1 MAQPVF
7 YDPRR
12 ARWKRLRTLFDVAG
26 IVIST
31 VILVFVY
38 TALRSEPLPKLL
50 LQYQKHPYHA
60 LKDTEKEKAKER
72 RKLLIHHTHR
82 RTGTAPS
89 QVELNTDEGI
99 RAAFYVPWDAAS
111 FSSLREYARQ
121 IDLLYP
127 EWLHVVTPDGHLK
140 GEDPQTK
147 KKFFEV
153 IQGGVVH
160 PVDDKVMPFLKAED
174 TGTEVFPLVNN
185 FDGDNWIDVS
195 GFLLDPDARTEFRQ
209 EVATFLASDK
219 YRGLMVDFED
229 LPKQTQPRWVD
240 LLNELSGDLH
250 AKGMKLYVS
259 VPAGNADFDYRSV
272 ASAADGV
279 VVMNYDEHYAG
290 TGGTAG
296 PVASQD
302 WFTDN
307 LTEAKKLIPLDKL
320 ICAIAN
326 YGYDWERQPK
336 KGKMAASDVGHV
348 ISVQDAWLA
357 ARDSEADVNFEGD
370 SLNPHV
376 TYLDEHNLQHEIW
389 FLDAVSALN
398 QMRAARHLGVRTFA
412 LWRLGSEDR
421 SLWKIWDFPLDN
433 AAPNRLTDV
442 PPGQDVDMEGE
453 GEILNVE
460 ATPENGQR
468 KITVDFSTGLIS
480 DETMDSLPEPYR
492 VGRYGASPNQVAI
505 TFDDG
510 PDPQWTPKILD
521 ILKREQATAS
531 FFLIGREAESFNSL
545 TERIYNEG
553 HEIGNHTFT
562 HPDISNL
569 SNFFVELEL
578 NLTERLFASRLGIRT
593 ILFRPPY
600 SIDAEPDTED
610 QVRPLEISE
619 KKGYL
624 TIGAKD
630 DPNDWRE
637 TPGNDRKSAE
647 EIAGWVLAHLPTC
660 QVGDPRYCGSIIML
674 HDGGGDRRQ
683 TVRALPMI
691 IEGIRAKG
699 LQIVSVGDLLHQS
712 RAEIMPPLSA
722 SERWAAR
729 LTGLGFWLFDAVQ
742 KFIVMVFFLGDLL
755 MIGRLLFVGAFA
767 IYDRLR
773 QRRNLRPLERDFH
786 HTRVAVLIPAYNEEK
801 VIERTIRAALRSG
814 YRNLRVIMIDDGSK
828 DKTLDVARSCFSREE
843 ASGRLLILTKPNAGK
858 AEALSFGLQYLDPD
872 EEIFVG
878 IDADTVIARDA
889 ISLLVPHF
897 RNPRVGAVAGNA
909 KVGNRVNLWTRWQ
922 ALEYIT
928 SQNFERRALNTLG
941 AVSVVPGAIGAWRTS
956 AVREVGAYQT
966 DTVAEDADL
975 TMALLRRGYRV
986 EYEDRALAYTEA
998 PVNASGLMRQRFRWS
1013 FGILQAVY
1021 KHRGVFARK
1030 GVLGWVALPNI
1041 VVFQILLPLVSPF
1054 IDIMF
1059 AVGSLWYFVQ
1069 RYYHPESTNPA
1080 DFERLIIFFAV
1091 FLIIDFVTSAIAFAL
1106 ERSTPD
1112 TREDSWLLSQ
1122 VWLQRFAYRQLF
1134 SLVLFK
1140 TVKRAAEGKPFAWDK
1155 LERTAALTYEESE
1168 DSVHVS

>member
-12 ARWKRLRTLFDVAG
+12 ARWKRLRTLLDVAG
-26 IVIST
+26 FVISA
-31 VILVFVY
+31 VIIVFIY
-38 TALRSEPLPKLL
+38 TALRSEPLPKLFL
-50 LQYQKHPYHA
+50 HYQKHPYHA
-60 LKDTEKEKAKER
+60 LKETEKEKATEKRKQLIR
-72 RKLLIHHTHR
+72 RSHR
-82 RTGTAPS
+82 RTNGAPS

-99 RAAFYVPWDAAS
+99 RGAFYVPWDAAS

-127 EWLHVVTPDGHLK
+127 EWLHVLTPDGHLQ
-140 GEDPQTK
+140 GVDSQTNK
-147 KKFFEV
+147 PFEV

-160 PVDDKVMPFLKAED
+160 PVDDKVMPFLKSED

-185 FDGDNWIDVS
+185 FDGTNWIDIS
-195 GFLLDPDARTEFRQ
+195 GFLSNPDACAQFRQ
-209 EVATFLASDK
+209 EIATFLASDK

-229 LPKQTQPRWVD
+229 LPKKTQPAFVE
-240 LLNELSGDLH
+240 LLNELSKELH

-259 VPAGNADFDYRSV
+259 VPAGNEDFDYRSV

-279 VVMNYDEHYAG
+279 VVMNYDQHYAG
-290 TGGTAG
+290 SGGTAG

-302 WFTDN
+302 WFTTN
-307 LTEAKKLIPLDKL
+307 LTQAKKVIPLDKL

-326 YGYDWERQPK
+326 YGYDWVQRPK
-336 KGKMAASDVGHV
+336 KKTGKLPAGERDINVT
-348 ISVQDAWLA
+348 VQEAWLA
-357 ARDSEADVNFEGD
+357 ARDSEADMKFDAD
-370 SLNPHV
+370 SLNPHIV
-376 TYLDEHNLQHEIW
+376 YLDERNLQHDIW
-389 FLDAVSALN
+389 FLDAVSGLN

-442 PPGQDVDMEGE
+442 PPGQDVDFEGD

-460 ATPENGQR
+460 ATPGNGER
-468 KITVDFSTGLIS
+468 KITMDYSTGLIS

-510 PDPQWTPKILD
+510 PDPQWTPKVLD
-521 ILKREQATAS
+521 ILKRKHATAT
-531 FFLIGREAESFNSL
+531 FFLIGREAETFNSL
-545 TERIYNEG
+545 TERIYREG

-569 SNFFVELEL
+569 SDFFVELEL
-578 NLTERLFASRLGIRT
+578 NLAERLFASRLGIRT

-600 SIDAEPDTED
+600 SVDAEPDTED

-624 TIGAKD
+624 TIGDKI

-637 TPGNDRKSAE
+637 TPTGHKDAE
-647 EIAGWVLAHLPTC
+647 EIASSVLAHLPPC
-660 QVGDPRYCGSIIML
+660 SDHRDCGNIILL
-674 HDGGGDRRQ
+674 HDGGGDRRE

-712 RAEIMPPLSA
+712 RAQIMPPLSPT
-722 SERWAAR
+722 ERWSAR

-742 KFIVMVFFLGDLL
+742 RFIVLVFFIGDLL
-755 MIGRLLFVGAFA
+755 MTGRLLFVGALA
-767 IYDRLR
+767 IYDRVR
-773 QRRNLRPLERDFH
+773 QHNDVRPLERDFH
-786 HTRVAVLIPAYNEEK
+786 GARVAVLIPAYNEEK
-801 VIERTIRAALRSG
+801 VIERTIRAVLRSS
-814 YRNLRVIMIDDGSK
+814 YRNLRVIVIDDGSK
-828 DKTLDVARSCFSREE
+828 DKTLELARTCFPREE
-843 ASGRLLILTKPNAGK
+843 ASGRLLILTKSNGGK
-858 AEALSFGLQYLDPD
+858 AEALNFGLQRLDPD

-897 RNPRVGAVAGNA
+897 RNPKVGAVAGNA

-956 AVREVGAYQT
+956 AVREAGAYHT

-998 PVNASGLMRQRFRWS
+998 PVSARSLMRQRFRWS

-1021 KHRGVFARK
+1021 KHREVFARK

-1059 AVGSLWYFVQ
+1059 AGFGLWYLWQ
-1069 RYYHPESTNPA
+1069 KHYHPESTSLA
-1080 DFERLIIFFAV
+1080 DIERLIIFFAV
-1091 FLIIDFVTSAIAFAL
+1091 FLIVDFITSAIAFAL

-1140 TVKRAAEGKPFAWDK
+1140 TVKRAAEGRPFAWDK
-1155 LERTAALTYEESE
+1155 LERTAAVTYEESE